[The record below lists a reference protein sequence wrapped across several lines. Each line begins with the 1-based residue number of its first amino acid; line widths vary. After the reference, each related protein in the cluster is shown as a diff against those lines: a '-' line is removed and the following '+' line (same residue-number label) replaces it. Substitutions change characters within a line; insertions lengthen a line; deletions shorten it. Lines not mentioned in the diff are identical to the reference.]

1 MSPKTS
7 LSLAIATEN
16 CPCGADNFGARN
28 MGSPIFGTLQ
38 MYSGPR
44 ERFDPEFYEVDSNG
58 ESTGDSQ
65 GRNLT

>member
-1 MSPKTS
+1 
-7 LSLAIATEN
+7 
-16 CPCGADNFGARN
+16 

-38 MYSGPR
+38 MYSGSR

-58 ESTGDSQ
+58 ESTGDTQ